1 MVTKDNHNPNEGMN
15 ISLSIPIQEPELF
28 RHETTDRILHILS
41 DNPYTEYTLR
51 RLARLTGF
59 SHPAIKKAVD
69 VLEKNDL
76 VKVDAEGNKKNVS
89 INRSRLTKP
98 DDRILQ
104 IPQKE
109 FHEPVKN
116 AVDRLKKELDDVLG
130 ILSFGSVARGQADR
144 QSDIDLWVLVP
155 SDKGTNQRKANE
167 IAKDLG
173 KKRFEENRYE
183 FQILVESSRSATS
196 YDERLQEVLS
206 SSITLYE
213 TETLQRFKKEVNL
226 DGK

>member
-1 MVTKDNHNPNEGMN
+1 MN
-15 ISLSIPIQEPELF
+15 ISLSIPISEPKLF

-51 RLARLTGF
+51 GLARLTGF

-76 VKVDAEGNKKNVS
+76 VKVEAEGNSKNVS

-98 DDRILQ
+98 DDRVLQ

-109 FHEPVKN
+109 FHEPVKK
-116 AVDRLKKELDDVLG
+116 AVDRLKKELVDILG
-130 ILSFGSVARGQADR
+130 ILCFGSVARGQADR
-144 QSDIDLWVLVP
+144 QSDIDLWVLVR

-173 KKRFEENRYE
+173 KTRFDGDRYE
-183 FQILVESSRSATS
+183 FQILVESSRSAAG
-196 YDERLQEVLS
+196 YDERLQKVLS

-213 TETLQRFKKEVNL
+213 TETLQRFKQEV
-226 DGK
+226 DFDDR

>member
-1 MVTKDNHNPNEGMN
+1 MVTKDNHDEGMN
-15 ISLSIPIQEPELF
+15 ISLSIPVSDPNIF

-51 RLARLTGF
+51 RLARFTGY
-59 SHPAIKKAVD
+59 SHAAIKKAVD
-69 VLEKNDL
+69 VLEENDL
-76 VKVDAEGNKKNVS
+76 VKVNAEGNKKNVS
-89 INRSRLTKP
+89 INRSRLNKP

-109 FHEPVKN
+109 FQEPVKE

-130 ILSFGSVARGQADR
+130 ILIFGSVAKGQADR
-144 QSDIDLWVLVP
+144 QSDIDLWVLVK
-155 SDKGTNQRKANE
+155 SERGSNQRKANE

-173 KKRFEENRYE
+173 KRKFNGNRYE
-183 FQILVESSRSATS
+183 FQILVESSRSASS

-213 TETLQRFKKEVNL
+213 TETLRRFKKEVNL
-226 DGK
+226 NDV

>member
-1 MVTKDNHNPNEGMN
+1 MVTKDNHDEGMN
-15 ISLSIPIQEPELF
+15 ISLSIPTSDPKLF

-51 RLARLTGF
+51 RLARLTGY

-76 VKVDAEGNKKNVS
+76 VKVNAEGNKKNVS
-89 INRSRLTKP
+89 INRSRLNKP

-109 FHEPVKN
+109 FQEPVKK

-130 ILSFGSVARGQADR
+130 ILIFGSLAKGQADR
-144 QSDIDLWVLVP
+144 QSDIDLWVLVK
-155 SDKGTNQRKANE
+155 SERGSNQRKANE

-173 KKRFEENRYE
+173 KRKFNGNRYE
-183 FQILVESSRSATS
+183 FQILVESSRSASS

-213 TETLQRFKKEVNL
+213 TETLRRFKKEVNL
-226 DGK
+226 NDV